1 MNLITLIIGL
11 GTGFAAGM
19 YVLTQII
26 NKINKINKGDKS

>member
-19 YVLTQII
+19 YVSTQII
-26 NKINKINKGDKS
+26 NKIDKGDKS